1 MKHIL
6 FDGSVRYMKL
16 LNALAITRYISVSF
30 QNDDQGCLTLKA
42 IKSSS
47 RRATLFMFVTS
58 HSTV

>member
-6 FDGSVRYMKL
+6 FDGSVRFMKL
-16 LNALAITRYISVSF
+16 LNALAITRCISVSF

-47 RRATLFMFVTS
+47 FYVCDKP
-58 HSTV
+58 

>member
-6 FDGSVRYMKL
+6 FDGSVRFMKL

-47 RRATLFMFVTS
+47 FYVCDKP
-58 HSTV
+58 